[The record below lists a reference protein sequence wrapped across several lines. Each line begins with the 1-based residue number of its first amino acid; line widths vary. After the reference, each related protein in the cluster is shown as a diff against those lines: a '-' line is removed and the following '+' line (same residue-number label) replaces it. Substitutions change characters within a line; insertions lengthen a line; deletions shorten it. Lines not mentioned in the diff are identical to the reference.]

1 MSVTYK
7 LTVFEP
13 TGEKLLDESFT
24 AENDDQAKKQGE
36 KLLKEKSYE
45 NKTYRCISP
54 LGKLLLFHR

>member
-1 MSVTYK
+1 MGVTYK

-24 AENDDQAKKQGE
+24 AENDEQAKKLGE
-36 KLLKEKSYE
+36 KIVKAQNYE